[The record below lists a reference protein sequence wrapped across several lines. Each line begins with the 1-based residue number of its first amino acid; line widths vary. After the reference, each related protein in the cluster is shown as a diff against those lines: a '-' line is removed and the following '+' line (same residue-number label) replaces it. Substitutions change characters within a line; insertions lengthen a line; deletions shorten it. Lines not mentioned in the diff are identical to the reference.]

1 MNQTRAIF
9 ILVKLCIVC
18 FKFLFIIICL
28 ALLTNLYKQALIY
41 EDGHSVMNPEKE
53 AIKSQLEDISER
65 VEEIFEQV
73 DDTSKTDVVDYNNQ
87 KIIAWLLNRSKESLS
102 MDRTKF
108 FDRINNELKMEYYQ
122 KNQKAPYLATN
133 EDEMTLMTGYD

>member
-1 MNQTRAIF
+1 
-9 ILVKLCIVC
+9 
-18 FKFLFIIICL
+18 
-28 ALLTNLYKQALIY
+28 
-41 EDGHSVMNPEKE
+41 MNPEKE